1 MKKIKNALKELFLPL
16 KNKKKEIKLTTLE
29 EELKR
34 LKSSL
39 NDQNNKNAFISY
51 ALNKSKDTITSQEL
65 KVNSISKTYNKRKVV
80 NKVSLKLNRGEAVG
94 LLGPNGAGKTTC
106 FYMIAGLIDTDEGD
120 IFLNQER
127 INHLPMHMRSKE
139 GIGYLPQESSIF
151 RGLTVEENILSVL
164 EVQKYDK
171 NYKFQILEE
180 LLAEFNLNKIRNS
193 NGATLSGGERRR
205 TEIARAL
212 ASSPS
217 FILLDEPL
225 AGIDPIAINDV
236 RNLINKLKSKNI
248 GVLITDHNV
257 RETLS
262 IVDRAYIL
270 FDGSVIMS
278 GSPSEIKIDRT
289 VRDVYLGNN
298 F

>member
-1 MKKIKNALKELFLPL
+1 MVIKVSS
-16 KNKKKEIKLTTLE
+16 LE

-34 LKSSL
+34 LKSSTVYKHN
-39 NDQNNKNAFISY
+39 NDLLYGDAIKTELDSETKNI
-51 ALNKSKDTITSQEL
+51 KQEL
-65 KVNSISKTYNKRKVV
+65 SVNSISKTYDKRKVV
-80 NKVSLKLNRGEAVG
+80 NRVSLHLNKGEAVG

-106 FYMIAGLIDTDEGD
+106 FYMIAGLIDADEGE
-120 IFLNQER
+120 ILLNQDH
-127 INHLPMHMRSKE
+127 INHLPMHMRARK

-151 RGLTVEENILSVL
+151 KGLTVEQNILSVL
-164 EVQKYDK
+164 EVQ
-171 NYKFQILEE
+171 NYSNNQKFQILEE
-180 LLAEFNLNKIRNS
+180 LLAEFNINKIRNS
-193 NGATLSGGERRR
+193 YGATLSGGERRR

-212 ASSPS
+212 ATNPS

-236 RNLINKLKSKNI
+236 RNLIFKLKSKNI
-248 GVLITDHNV
+248 GVLVTDHNV

-270 FDGSVIMS
+270 FNGSVIMS
-278 GSPSEIKIDRT
+278 GDPNEIKSDKR

>member
-1 MKKIKNALKELFLPL
+1 M
-16 KNKKKEIKLTTLE
+16 EIKLTSLE

-34 LKSSL
+34 LKSL
-39 NDQNNKNAFISY
+39 PINENNKDSLFY
-51 ALNKSKDTITSQEL
+51 DLNKTETKSKSLLLKQEL
-65 KVNSISKTYNKRKVV
+65 KVNSISKTYQKRKVLD
-80 NKVSLKLNRGEAVG
+80 KVSLKLNKGEAVG

-106 FYMIAGLIDTDEGD
+106 FYIIAGLIDADEGD
-120 IFLNQER
+120 ILLNQNR
-127 INHLPMHMRSKE
+127 INHLPMHMRAKG

-151 RGLTVEENILSVL
+151 RGLTVEENILSIL
-164 EVQKYDK
+164 EVQGYTK
-171 NYKFQILEE
+171 NRKFQILEE
-180 LLAEFNLNKIRNS
+180 LLAEFNINKIRNS
-193 NGATLSGGERRR
+193 YGATLSGGERRR

-212 ASSPS
+212 ASNPN

-236 RNLINKLKSKNI
+236 RNLIYKLKSKDI

-278 GSPSEIKIDRT
+278 GNPSEIKSDKK

>member
-1 MKKIKNALKELFLPL
+1 M
-16 KNKKKEIKLTTLE
+16 E

-34 LKSSL
+34 LKSSSI
-39 NDQNNKNAFISY
+39 DQINKNNSLYYDLNKIE
-51 ALNKSKDTITSQEL
+51 NKSKNVFYKHEL
-65 KVNSISKTYNKRKVV
+65 RINSISKTYNKRKVV
-80 NKVSLKLNRGEAVG
+80 NKVSLKLSKGEAVG

-106 FYMIAGLIDTDEGD
+106 FYMIAGLVDTDEGD
-120 IFLNQER
+120 ILLDKTR
-127 INHLPMHMRSKE
+127 INHLPMHMRARV

-151 RGLTVEENILSVL
+151 RGLTVEQNILSVL
-164 EVQKYDK
+164 EVQ
-171 NYKFQILEE
+171 NYSNNLKFQILEE
-180 LLAEFNLNKIRNS
+180 LLAEFNISKIRNS
-193 NGATLSGGERRR
+193 YGATLSGGERRR
-205 TEIARAL
+205 TEIARSL
-212 ASSPS
+212 ATNPS

-236 RNLINKLKSKNI
+236 RNLIHKLKSRDI

-278 GSPSEIKIDRT
+278 GGPDKIKSDKR

>member
-1 MKKIKNALKELFLPL
+1 M
-16 KNKKKEIKLTTLE
+16 E

-34 LKSSL
+34 LKSL
-39 NDQNNKNAFISY
+39 PVNENNKDSLFY
-51 ALNKSKDTITSQEL
+51 DLNKTETKSKSLLLNQEL
-65 KVNSISKTYNKRKVV
+65 KVNSISKSYQKRKVLD
-80 NKVSLKLNRGEAVG
+80 KVSLKLNKGEAVG

-106 FYMIAGLIDTDEGD
+106 FYIIAGLIDADEGD
-120 IFLNQER
+120 ILLNQNR
-127 INHLPMHMRSKE
+127 INHLPMHMRAKG

-151 RGLTVEENILSVL
+151 RGLTVEENILSIL
-164 EVQKYDK
+164 EVQGYTK
-171 NYKFQILEE
+171 NHKFQILEE
-180 LLAEFNLNKIRNS
+180 LLAEFNINKIRNS
-193 NGATLSGGERRR
+193 YGATLSGGERRR

-212 ASSPS
+212 ASNPN

-236 RNLINKLKSKNI
+236 RNLIYKLKSKDI

-278 GSPSEIKIDRT
+278 GNPSEIKSDKK

>member
-1 MKKIKNALKELFLPL
+1 MLKELFLLL
-16 KNKKKEIKLTTLE
+16 KNKKKEIKLTSLE

-39 NDQNNKNAFISY
+39 NDQNNKNASISY
-51 ALNKSKDTITSQEL
+51 TLNKSEDTISKQEL

-80 NKVSLKLNRGEAVG
+80 DKVSLKLNRGEAIG

-106 FYMIAGLIDTDEGD
+106 FYMIARLIDTDEGD
-120 IFLNQER
+120 IFLNQAR
-127 INHLPMHMRSKE
+127 INHLPMHIRSKE

-164 EVQKYDK
+164 EVQKYEK
-171 NYKFQILEE
+171 NNKFQILEE

-212 ASSPS
+212 ASNPS

-278 GSPSEIKIDRT
+278 GSPSEIKINRT
-289 VRDVYLGNN
+289 VRDVYLGDN

>member
-1 MKKIKNALKELFLPL
+1 LL
-16 KNKKKEIKLTTLE
+16 
-29 EELKR
+29 
-34 LKSSL
+34 
-39 NDQNNKNAFISY
+39 
-51 ALNKSKDTITSQEL
+51 
-65 KVNSISKTYNKRKVV
+65 VNSISKTYNKRKVV
-80 NKVSLKLNRGEAVG
+80 NKVSLQLNKGEAVG

-120 IFLNQER
+120 ISLNQER
-127 INHLPMHMRSKE
+127 INQLPMHMRAQR

-151 RGLTVEENILSVL
+151 RGLTVEQNIMSVL
-164 EVQKYDK
+164 EVQ
-171 NYKFQILEE
+171 NYSHNQKFQILEE
-180 LLAEFNLNKIRNS
+180 LLAEFNINKIRNS
-193 NGATLSGGERRR
+193 YGATLSGGERRR

-212 ASSPS
+212 ATKPS

-236 RNLINKLKSKNI
+236 RNLILKLKSKEI

-278 GSPSEIKIDRT
+278 GNPSQIKTDNR

>member
-1 MKKIKNALKELFLPL
+1 MKIN
-16 KNKKKEIKLTTLE
+16 T
-29 EELKR
+29 
-34 LKSSL
+34 
-39 NDQNNKNAFISY
+39 
-51 ALNKSKDTITSQEL
+51 
-65 KVNSISKTYNKRKVV
+65 ISKTYNKRRVV
-80 NKVSLKLNRGEAVG
+80 NKVSLKLKKGEAVG

-120 IFLNQER
+120 IILNQSR
-127 INHLPMHMRSKE
+127 INHLPMHIRARG

-151 RGLTVEENILSVL
+151 KGLTVEQNILSVL
-164 EVQKYDK
+164 EAQ
-171 NYKFQILEE
+171 NYSRNQKFQILEE
-180 LLAEFNLNKIRNS
+180 LLAEFNINKIRNS
-193 NGATLSGGERRR
+193 YGATLSGGERRR

-212 ASSPS
+212 ATNPS

-225 AGIDPIAINDV
+225 AGIDPIAITDV
-236 RNLINKLKSKNI
+236 KNLIYKLKSKNI

-257 RETLS
+257 RETLD

-278 GSPSEIKIDRT
+278 GDPNEIKSNKR

>member
-1 MKKIKNALKELFLPL
+1 MSK
-16 KNKKKEIKLTTLE
+16 LE

-34 LKSSL
+34 LKSPSFQKVEDYSNFKL
-39 NDQNNKNAFISY
+39 SKKNNEANNVKKGLI
-51 ALNKSKDTITSQEL
+51 IR
-65 KVNSISKTYNKRKVV
+65 SISKTYDKRKVV
-80 NKVSLKLNRGEAVG
+80 NKVSLDLQKGEAIG

-106 FYMIAGLIDTDEGD
+106 FYMIAGLINADEGD
-120 IFLNQER
+120 IILNQSK
-127 INHLPMHMRSKE
+127 INHLPMHIRAKN

-164 EVQKYDK
+164 ELKKYEK
-171 NYKFQILEE
+171 NNKFQILEE

-212 ASSPS
+212 ASNPS

-257 RETLS
+257 RETLT

>member
-1 MKKIKNALKELFLPL
+1 MFKELFLPL
-16 KNKKKEIKLTTLE
+16 KNKKKEIKLTNVE

-39 NDQNNKNAFISY
+39 IDQNYKNDSISY
-51 ALNKSKDTITSQEL
+51 AFNKSEKTISKQEL
-65 KVNSISKTYNKRKVV
+65 SANSISKTYNKRKVV
-80 NKVSLKLNRGEAVG
+80 NKVSLKLNRGEVIG

-127 INHLPMHMRSKE
+127 INHLPMHIRSKE

-212 ASSPS
+212 ASNPS

-289 VRDVYLGNN
+289 VRDVYLGDN

>member
-1 MKKIKNALKELFLPL
+1 M
-16 KNKKKEIKLTTLE
+16 KLTNLE
-29 EELKR
+29 EELR
-34 LKSSL
+34 RVKSSSVQ
-39 NDQNNKNAFISY
+39 QNNKNDVIFYNS
-51 ALNKSKDTITSQEL
+51 NKTLTNTVKHVLKEEL
-65 KVNSISKTYNKRKVV
+65 KINSISKTYENRKVV
-80 NKVSLKLNRGEAVG
+80 NNVSLHLRRGEAVG

-120 IFLNQER
+120 ILLNQIR
-127 INHLPMHMRSKE
+127 INNLPMHIRAKG

-151 RGLTVEENILSVL
+151 RGLTVEQNILSVL
-164 EVQKYDK
+164 EIQNYHK
-171 NYKFQILEE
+171 NHKLQILEG

-193 NGATLSGGERRR
+193 YGATLSGGERRR

-212 ASSPS
+212 ATNPR

-236 RNLINKLKSKNI
+236 KNLINKLKSKNI

-270 FDGSVIMS
+270 FDGTVIMS
-278 GSPSEIKIDRT
+278 GNPDQIKLDKT

-298 F
+298 FK

>member
-1 MKKIKNALKELFLPL
+1 M
-16 KNKKKEIKLTTLE
+16 EIKLTSLE

-34 LKSSL
+34 LKSL
-39 NDQNNKNAFISY
+39 PINENNKDSLFY
-51 ALNKSKDTITSQEL
+51 DLNKTETKSKSLLLKQEL
-65 KVNSISKTYNKRKVV
+65 KVNSISKTYQKRKVLD
-80 NKVSLKLNRGEAVG
+80 KVSLKLNKGEAVG

-106 FYMIAGLIDTDEGD
+106 FYIIAGLIDADEGD
-120 IFLNQER
+120 VILNENR
-127 INHLPMHMRSKE
+127 INHLPMHMRAKK

-151 RGLTVEENILSVL
+151 RGLTVEENILSIL
-164 EVQKYDK
+164 EIQGYAK
-171 NYKFQILEE
+171 NHKFQILEE
-180 LLAEFNLNKIRNS
+180 LLAEFNINKIRNS
-193 NGATLSGGERRR
+193 YGVTLSGGERRR

-212 ASSPS
+212 ASNPN

-236 RNLINKLKSKNI
+236 RNLIHKLKSKDI

-278 GSPSEIKIDRT
+278 GNPSEIKSDKK

>member
-1 MKKIKNALKELFLPL
+1 MLEELFLQL
-16 KNKKKEIKLTTLE
+16 KNKKKEIKLANLE

-34 LKSSL
+34 LKTSL
-39 NDQNNKNAFISY
+39 NDQNNKNVYISY
-51 ALNKSKDTITSQEL
+51 ALNKSEDQTSKQEL

-80 NKVSLKLNRGEAVG
+80 NKVSLQLNKGEAVG

-120 IFLNQER
+120 ILLNKAR
-127 INHLPMHMRSKE
+127 INHLPMHIRSKE

-151 RGLTVEENILSVL
+151 KGLTVEQNILSVL
-164 EVQKYDK
+164 EVQNFDK
-171 NYKFQILEE
+171 NSKFQILEE

-212 ASSPS
+212 ASNPN

-225 AGIDPIAINDV
+225 AGIDPLAINDV
-236 RNLINKLKSKNI
+236 RNLIYKLKSKNI

-278 GSPSEIKIDRT
+278 GNPNQIKSDKR